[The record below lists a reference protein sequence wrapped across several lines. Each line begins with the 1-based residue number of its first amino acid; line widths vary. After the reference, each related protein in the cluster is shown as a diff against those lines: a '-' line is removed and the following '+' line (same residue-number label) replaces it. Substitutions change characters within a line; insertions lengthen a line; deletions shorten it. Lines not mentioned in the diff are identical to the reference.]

1 MLAAHPDWTR
11 FLPIPGA
18 LKEGKERAFEAD
30 GRWARST
37 PLVDADDRR
46 ASGTSVENA
55 VRFYSLADDFTR
67 REQHIHDARA
77 KKAQHI
83 TTIA

>member
-18 LKEGKERAFEAD
+18 LKEGKERTVEAA
-30 GRWARST
+30 GRRARST
-37 PLVDADDRR
+37 LLLDAGDRR
-46 ASGTSVENA
+46 ASETWGENA

-67 REQHIHDARA
+67 RKQHPRRPG
-77 KKAQHI
+77 KKSSTHNYY
-83 TTIA
+83 